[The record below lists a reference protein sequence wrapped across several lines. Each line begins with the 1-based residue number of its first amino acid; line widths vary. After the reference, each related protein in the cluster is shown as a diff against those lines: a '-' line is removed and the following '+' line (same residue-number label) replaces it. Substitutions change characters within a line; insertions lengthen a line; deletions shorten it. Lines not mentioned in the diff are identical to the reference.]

1 MGANQASMARRQR
14 ERARQQRRR
23 EKQAQRQQRRDDKK
37 ALIAAGRDK
46 GPEIDWT
53 AAVRFTPIK
62 ETTEESEESESESES
77 AG

>member
-23 EKQAQRQQRRDDKK
+23 EKQARRLERREEKK

-53 AAVRFTPIK
+53 AAVRFTPIV
-62 ETTEESEESESESES
+62 ETKEESEESESESDS
-77 AG
+77 